1 MTAEEA
7 IEAYMERFG
16 YFPWGLDTI
25 GDEYVV
31 KAVEEALKTGKEWNP
46 PQPPGSVL

>member
-16 YFPWGLDTI
+16 RFPWGLDTI

-31 KAVEEALKTGKEWNP
+31 EVVEEALRTGKEWE
-46 PQPPGSVL
+46 PQIQPGVVL